1 MFLTII
7 VTVLAQGLTAGLLA
21 RFLGVAVD
29 RPGNGAVIVGCNPL
43 SLLIARMFQDAGES
57 VVLIDT
63 DAEACVQAEKDNIPV
78 RVNSA
83 LDAGVLEEAGL
94 ASAGT
99 FLAITNNGEV
109 NAVIAQQAQDEFQ
122 PPHVLAVFPETSS
135 GLPSDNSNQGKSS
148 KTSPL
153 KIPLPVLPL
162 KAWNNRLTEGTVRLG
177 ETVLRAKGALM
188 QRAHLR
194 ALIRSQDLMP
204 LLIKREDQLWVSLTE
219 DDWQAGDRIVYLL
232 HDPKPKLLQRLSGG
246 SRPSRLTVET
256 VPTVEE
262 VPLPTR
268 VIEPTPPPPMTEV
281 STETPQPKTPQ
292 PESVNPESAN
302 PEANQSEAANPKA
315 TNSETNQPNPE
326 TAP

>member
-1 MFLTII
+1 MLAVRPLNILSCTASSDLNWRQKIFLSWIAPRGIVSASVASLFAILLTERGISGGDAIKALVFLTII

-21 RFLGVAVD
+21 RLLGVAVE

-135 GLPSDNSNQGKSS
+135 GQPPDNQTSGKTS
-148 KTSPL
+148 KTSPA
-153 KIPLPVLPL
+153 KVPLPVLPL
-162 KAWNNRLTEGTVRLG
+162 KTWNNRLTEGTVRLG
-177 ETVLRAKGALM
+177 ETAPRQGYPDAA
-188 QRAHLR
+188 R
-194 ALIRSQDLMP
+194 P
-204 LLIKREDQLWVSLTE
+204 P
-219 DDWQAGDRIVYLL
+219 AGL
-232 HDPKPKLLQRLSGG
+232 DPQ
-246 SRPSRLTVET
+246 
-256 VPTVEE
+256 
-262 VPLPTR
+262 
-268 VIEPTPPPPMTEV
+268 
-281 STETPQPKTPQ
+281 
-292 PESVNPESAN
+292 
-302 PEANQSEAANPKA
+302 
-315 TNSETNQPNPE
+315 
-326 TAP
+326 